1 MKNNQILLIESL
13 FFRHK
18 YHELLA
24 LGALFVTHLFDF
36 RRGVE
41 GVSYLNGDAWEFMEL
56 KEGKINIKAFVKVV
70 SERSKNNQDNSED
83 PDDFGIIPNM
93 TMPGSRFNPAK
104 IFDFFLKSRNP
115 KQERLHQLPQR
126 HAKWFNLDNFEITC
140 FFEDAPIGVNMVRQ
154 MLKTLCA
161 ITGQP
166 KFTNHSLRA
175 TGICILKDFGFDD
188 RTIAKLTGNKKILA
202 F

>member
-1 MKNNQILLIESL
+1 MESL
-13 FFRHK
+13 YFRHK

-24 LGALFVTHLFDF
+24 LGAQFVTHLFDF

-41 GVSYLNGDAWEFMEL
+41 GVCYLNGDAWEFMEL
-56 KEGKINIKAFVKVV
+56 KEGKINVKAFVKVV
-70 SERSKNNQDNSED
+70 SELSKNHQEDSED
-83 PDDFGIIPNM
+83 LDDFGIIPNM

-104 IFDFFLKSRNP
+104 IFDFFMKSRNP
-115 KQERLHQLPQR
+115 KQERLHQQTKR
-126 HAKWFNLDNFEITC
+126 QAGKFDLDNFDITV
-140 FFEDAPIGVNMVRQ
+140 FFEDAQVGINTVRK

-166 KFTNHSLRA
+166 KFTNHSIRA

-188 RTIAKLTGNKKILA
+188 RTIAKLTGNKNILP

>member
-1 MKNNQILLIESL
+1 M
-13 FFRHK
+13 
-18 YHELLA
+18 LA
-24 LGALFVTHLFDF
+24 LGAQFITHLFDF

-41 GVSYLNGDAWEFMEL
+41 GVCYLKGDAWEFMEL

-70 SERSKNNQDNSED
+70 SEISKNHQDDSED

-104 IFDFFLKSRNP
+104 IFDFFLKARNP
-115 KQERLHQLPQR
+115 EQERLHQLPQR
-126 HAKWFNLDNFEITC
+126 HAKWFDLDNFEQTIL
-140 FFEDAPIGVNMVRQ
+140 FEASPIGVNMVRQ

-161 ITGQP
+161 ITKQP

-188 RTIAKLTGNKKILA
+188 RTIAKLTGMDKPVFFSAHMKNPRILN
-202 F
+202 FEGRKM